1 MGNRSGCC
9 GPDRRPEPVTVNIY
23 DLHGTG
29 SALFKNMNVLLRAA
43 GTGAF
48 HAGVEVFGQE
58 WSFGYRESSRSGV
71 YCTAPRESELHSY
84 RESIFM
90 GETRLGRHEVE
101 RLIQMMSTRWKG
113 DTYDM
118 LSRNC
123 CHFCDELCMK
133 LDVDP
138 LPDWLNSLAAVGAAL
153 GGAQEREAFETNRAL
168 GRRRALSGEPAPDA
182 RSATE
187 KTPRARRAE
196 LVSSGPLAEEREAFE
211 ANRALGRRRALSG
224 EPAPDARSATEK
236 TPRARRAELVSSGP
250 LAEDSRTP
258 KNRPSADE
266 AHITP
271 RSAAVQGRVTSRSLP
286 KSARSSKDAQVAQ
299 KDPWLQRDLLDPD
312 VFKDHWRLQVQA
324 SMAQAE
330 QVSDI
335 LERAKAT
342 GELER
347 LASAGYQH
355 TAGGYDAAA
364 SRRRSDAAALLEEGG
379 SGAWTWR
386 AA

>member
-196 LVSSGPLAEEREAFE
+196 LVSSGPLAE
-211 ANRALGRRRALSG
+211 
-224 EPAPDARSATEK
+224 
-236 TPRARRAELVSSGP
+236 
-250 LAEDSRTP
+250 DSRTP

>member
-1 MGNRSGCC
+1 
-9 GPDRRPEPVTVNIY
+9 
-23 DLHGTG
+23 
-29 SALFKNMNVLLRAA
+29 
-43 GTGAF
+43 
-48 HAGVEVFGQE
+48 
-58 WSFGYRESSRSGV
+58 
-71 YCTAPRESELHSY
+71 
-84 RESIFM
+84 
-90 GETRLGRHEVE
+90 
-101 RLIQMMSTRWKG
+101 
-113 DTYDM
+113 
-118 LSRNC
+118 
-123 CHFCDELCMK
+123 
-133 LDVDP
+133 
-138 LPDWLNSLAAVGAAL
+138 
-153 GGAQEREAFETNRAL
+153 
-168 GRRRALSGEPAPDA
+168 
-182 RSATE
+182 
-187 KTPRARRAE
+187 
-196 LVSSGPLAEEREAFE
+196 EREAFE

-266 AHITP
+266 AQRAQLP
-271 RSAAVQGRVTSRSLP
+271 ARSAANC
-286 KSARSSKDAQVAQ
+286 SSPPVGCGDEGT
-299 KDPWLQRDLLDPD
+299 DPWLQRDLLDPD

-335 LERAKAT
+335 LERAT